1 MNLPRWTIDVTAGS
15 DAAQRNP
22 GCVNIP
28 ARASDAGQVAFTKLV
43 LLLGAPFGKL
53 SPGNSVARRLFTQT
67 LWELTRSSTDPDGFV
82 QNTSFTKFW
91 VDV

>member
-1 MNLPRWTIDVTAGS
+1 MNLPRLTMDVTAGS

-28 ARASDAGQVAFTKLV
+28 ARPSDAGQVAFTKRGV
-43 LLLGAPFGKL
+43 AGRGAAREAE
-53 SPGNSVARRLFTQT
+53 PGNSVASRLFTQT
-67 LWELTRSSTDPDGFV
+67 LCELTRSSTVPDGFV
-82 QNTSFTKFW
+82 QSTSFTNFC